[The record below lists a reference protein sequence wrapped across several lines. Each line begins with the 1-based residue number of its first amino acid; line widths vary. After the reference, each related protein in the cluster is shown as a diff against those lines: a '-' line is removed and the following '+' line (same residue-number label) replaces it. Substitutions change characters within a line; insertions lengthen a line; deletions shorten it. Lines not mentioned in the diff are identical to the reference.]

1 MITSQYHILTFKYF
15 IVLQNIST
23 YFKGTIAGTY
33 QITYTPCAS
42 LPSPMY
48 YAHAASNDTSV
59 YVSGGVSQDRDTVH
73 QVYQY
78 VLKENKWNILPMPQ
92 QYYGI
97 PQVVS
102 GTLLLF
108 GGRDMTNGKVT
119 NRVSTFHH
127 DDGKWHSDY
136 PDMLV
141 PRTRPAV
148 VVHSNDVIV
157 AGGKG
162 EDTTVVLDDIEVLN
176 VTKRQWQKVPIHL
189 PKPMWGISATAS
201 KQYFHIVG
209 YNGADNHCYNDA
221 YTIVI
226 DHVSYKSAAAA
237 SADQGS
243 VKAQN
248 PWVSLPD
255 APVWYSAL
263 VPTSS
268 PPVILGGED
277 KNGEMVAVAT
287 IYEQAN
293 QLWRQIESVKLP
305 WALGYA
311 TVAQAGN
318 NSIMVIGGCTNT
330 KTTNDAST
338 TSLAAVTKMEFK
350 PVS

>member
-1 MITSQYHILTFKYF
+1 MQIFCCL
-15 IVLQNIST
+15 LQNISN
-23 YFKGTIAGTY
+23 YFQEAIAGTC
-33 QITYTPCAS
+33 QITCTPCAN

-48 YAHAASNDTSV
+48 YAHATSDDASV
-59 YVSGGVSQDRDTVH
+59 YISGGVSPDKDTVQ

-78 VLKENKWNILPMPQ
+78 VLKENKWNVLPVPQ

-97 PQVVS
+97 PQVVN
-102 GTLLLF
+102 GILMLF
-108 GGRDMTNGKVT
+108 GGRDVTSGKVT
-119 NRVSTFHH
+119 NRVSTFHS
-127 DDGKWHSDY
+127 DDGQWHSDF

-148 VVHSNDVIV
+148 VTHLNDVIV

-176 VTKRQWQKVPIHL
+176 ITKRQWQKLPIHL

-221 YTIVI
+221 YTIALE
-226 DHVSYKSAAAA
+226 HVSYKSASAA
-237 SADQGS
+237 SADQGL
-243 VKAQN
+243 VKTQN
-248 PWVSLPD
+248 LWVSLPD
-255 APVWYSAL
+255 APLWYSAL

-277 KNGEMVAVAT
+277 KNGEVVAVVT

-293 QLWRQIESVKLP
+293 QLWRQVDPVKLP
-305 WALGYA
+305 WALAYA
-311 TVAQAGN
+311 TVAQAGKN
-318 NSIMVIGGCTNT
+318 AIIVIGGCTNT
-330 KTTNDAST
+330 KTTNDASSA
-338 TSLAAVTKMEFK
+338 SLSTVTKMEFK

>member
-1 MITSQYHILTFKYF
+1 
-15 IVLQNIST
+15 
-23 YFKGTIAGTY
+23 
-33 QITYTPCAS
+33 
-42 LPSPMY
+42 MY
-48 YAHAASNDTSV
+48 YAHATSDDTNV
-59 YVSGGVSQDRDTVH
+59 YVGGGVSPDKDTIQ

-78 VLKENKWNILPMPQ
+78 VLKEDKWNILPVPQ

-97 PQVVS
+97 PQVVD
-102 GTLLLF
+102 GKLTLF
-108 GGRDMTNGKVT
+108 GGRDMTSGKVT
-119 NRVSTFHH
+119 NRVSTFHS

-148 VVHSNDVIV
+148 VAHQNDVIV

-176 VTKRQWQKVPIHL
+176 IIVCQWQKLPGHL

-201 KQYFHIVG
+201 KNFFHIVG

-221 YTIVI
+221 YTIAV
-226 DHVSYKSAAAA
+226 DYVTYHSATS
-237 SADQGS
+237 SADQES
-243 VKAQN
+243 EKAQI

-255 APVWYSAL
+255 APLWYSAL

-277 KNGEMVAVAT
+277 KNGEVVATAT

-293 QLWRQIESVKLP
+293 QLWRQVDPVRLP
-305 WALGYA
+305 TALAYTTA
-311 TVAQAGN
+311 AQAGKN
-318 NSIMVIGGCTNT
+318 AVIIIGGCTNT
-330 KTTNDAST
+330 KTTNDASS
-338 TSLAAVTKMEFK
+338 TSLATVTKIEFK
-350 PVS
+350 PAA